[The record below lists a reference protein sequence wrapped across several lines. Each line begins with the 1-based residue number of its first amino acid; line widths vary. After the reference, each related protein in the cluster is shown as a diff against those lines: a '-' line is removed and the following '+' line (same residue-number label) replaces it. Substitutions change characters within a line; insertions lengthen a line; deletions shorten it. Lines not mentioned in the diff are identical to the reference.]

1 MAVYT
6 AFVEHF
12 SCCHSEHSLKAN
24 HILGPASLCAAEV
37 SVLIAQVL
45 PSSDLLGAHS
55 HNVADAGHVF
65 SSLVY
70 R

>member
-24 HILGPASLCAAEV
+24 HILGPACLCAAEV

-45 PSSDLLGAHS
+45 PSGD
-55 HNVADAGHVF
+55 NVADAGHVF